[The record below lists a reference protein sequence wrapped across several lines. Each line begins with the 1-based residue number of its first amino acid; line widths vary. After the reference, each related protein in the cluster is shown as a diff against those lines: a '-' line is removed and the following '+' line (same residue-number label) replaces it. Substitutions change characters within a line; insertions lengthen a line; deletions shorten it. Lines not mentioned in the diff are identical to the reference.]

1 MTYNGLDEVE
11 LDPETFWGRFFG
23 NKYEENAMRRV
34 NNLVASSPIFQIYHD
49 GVLAVV
55 RQYGMTLDDA
65 RPGLTELYRKVFPHF
80 VKDGKL
86 SGLNAE
92 NVNRLGELFGFTRE
106 DMDKLD
112 AEELAK
118 LRSSST

>member
-1 MTYNGLDEVE
+1 MTYNGLEEVE
-11 LDPETFWGRFFG
+11 LDPESFWGRFFG
-23 NKYEENAMRRV
+23 KKYEENAMRRV

-55 RQYGMTLDDA
+55 RQYGMTLADA
-65 RPGLTELYRKVFPHF
+65 RAGLIEIYRKVLVHY

-86 SGLNAE
+86 TGLDAE
-92 NVNRLGELFGFTRE
+92 HMNRLGELFGLTRA

-112 AEELAK
+112 AEELSRHVAK
-118 LRSSST
+118 

>member
-23 NKYEENAMRRV
+23 KKYEENAMRRV
-34 NNLVASSPIFQIYHD
+34 NNLVAASPIFQIYHD

-55 RQYGMTLDDA
+55 RQYGMTLADA
-65 RPGLTELYRKVFPHF
+65 RPGLTVLYRKVFAHY

-86 SGLNAE
+86 TGLDAE
-92 NVNRLGELFGFTRE
+92 HMNRLGELFGFSRE
-106 DMDKLD
+106 EMDRLD
-112 AEELAK
+112 SEELAK
-118 LRSSST
+118 LGSS